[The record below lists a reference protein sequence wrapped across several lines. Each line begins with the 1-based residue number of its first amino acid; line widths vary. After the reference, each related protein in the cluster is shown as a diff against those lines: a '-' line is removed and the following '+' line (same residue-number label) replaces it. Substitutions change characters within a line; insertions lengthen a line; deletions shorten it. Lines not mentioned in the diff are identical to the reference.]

1 MHSPT
6 SASSSA
12 LVPIASGSTAAN
24 SASMNDARAQKINL
38 PNIVRKIVHSTRAL
52 HSMRGGALGSKAGQ
66 RDGFAAKPPALSLQL
81 TLCIPA
87 WGVKD
92 RLLKVL
98 LTEHERIPRVLQKV
112 KNFGPDLRA
121 WDSEYVHVYD
131 KGWRAQSLDNLERE
145 LEERHQERTKA
156 HADACA
162 HLQHL
167 RREIRLIED
176 PAALK
181 VSPAEKGRVSLLQ
194 SRERVRR
201 LEMQLKVLRQSEKKV
216 DRSTQTDLV
225 DYLPSIVPEYSDPKQ
240 TVSLAGLRDRMSS
253 LLDGVLSIGK

>member
-12 LVPIASGSTAAN
+12 LVPIASGSTA
-24 SASMNDARAQKINL
+24 NDARAQKINL

-201 LEMQLKVLRQSEKKV
+201 LEMQLK
-216 DRSTQTDLV
+216 DLV